1 MEVSAQSHAAA
12 RLEKTFGRGGEIQ
25 FVSAPG
31 CVNLIGEHIDY
42 HLQAVLPMA
51 LTRRITLAWRAR
63 SDSEIRAVSTDQASR
78 EFTWQAGLTQ
88 STPGDWENY
97 IRAAAETVS
106 LRWGV
111 GRGIDAA
118 VVSDLPPAA
127 GLSSSS
133 ALLIAFT
140 LALLKAN
147 SIEATFEELMD
158 VLPDGEQF
166 VGTRGGG
173 MDHAAS
179 LGSRTGCASL
189 ISFTPPAIETVPVPA
204 GWSFL
209 VAHSL
214 VHAEKSSSV
223 REKYN
228 SRRRA
233 GAEALARLGFA
244 NFTEVLKAC
253 DLDSI
258 DSLAGKL
265 PEGLVR
271 GAFLHVAGESLRVL
285 DAADA
290 LRKAD
295 APRFALRLNQ
305 AHASARDQLQIS
317 HPEVDRLVQCALDAG
332 APAAR
337 LTGAG
342 FGGCAVVFARQD
354 QIAALQ
360 EELIG
365 RFYAGRPGFDAP
377 NHLFQAIPG
386 PGALELAA
394 SGRNEPES

>member
-1 MEVSAQSHAAA
+1 MEVSAQSYAAL
-12 RLEKTFGRGGEIQ
+12 RLAEAFGSGPEPKY
-25 FVSAPG
+25 VSAPG
-31 CVNLIGEHIDY
+31 RVNLIGEHIDY

-51 LTRRITLAWRAR
+51 LTRRITLAWRPR
-63 SDSEIRAVSTDQASR
+63 TDSVIRAISTDHAPR
-78 EFTWQAGLTQ
+78 EFLWQPGLAQ
-88 STPGDWENY
+88 APPGDWENY

-106 LRWGV
+106 LRWGP

-133 ALLIAFT
+133 ALLISFT
-140 LALLKAN
+140 LALLQAN

-179 LGSRTGCASL
+179 LGSRSGCASL
-189 ISFTPPAIETVPVPA
+189 ISFTPPSIDTVTVPA

-214 VHAEKSSSV
+214 VHAEKSSAV

-233 GAEALARLGFA
+233 GAEALATLGFA

-258 DSLAGKL
+258 DALAAKL
-265 PEGLVR
+265 PAGLVR

-290 LRKAD
+290 LRSAD
-295 APRFALRLNQ
+295 AARFALRLNQ

-317 HPEVDRLVQCALDAG
+317 HPEVDRLVQCALDSG

-342 FGGCAVVFARQD
+342 FGGCAVVFAPQD
-354 QIAALQ
+354 RLDEVREGIIQ
-360 EELIG
+360 
-365 RFYAGRPGFDAP
+365 RFYASRPEFDP
-377 NHLFQAIPG
+377 INHLFEAHPG
-386 PGALELAA
+386 SGALELLETA
-394 SGRNEPES
+394 

>member
-1 MEVSAQSHAAA
+1 MEISGQAQAAERLAAA
-12 RLEKTFGRGGEIQ
+12 FGPGPELRY
-25 FVSAPG
+25 VSAPG
-31 CVNLIGEHIDY
+31 RVNLIGEHIDY

-51 LTRRITLAWRAR
+51 LERRITLAWRPRGDAL
-63 SDSEIRAVSTDQASR
+63 IRAVSTDLSPR
-78 EFTWQAGLTQ
+78 KFVWRRGLTQ
-88 STPGDWENY
+88 AAPGDWENY
-97 IRAAAETVS
+97 IRAAAETVA
-106 LRWGV
+106 LRWGA

-140 LALLKAN
+140 LALLRAN

-179 LGSRTGCASL
+179 LGSRSGCASL
-189 ISFTPPAIETVPVPA
+189 ISFTPPAIETVPVPE

-214 VHAEKSSSV
+214 VHAEKSAAV

-233 GAEALARLGFA
+233 GAEALATLGFA
-244 NFTEVLKAC
+244 SFAEALQAC
-253 DLDSI
+253 DLNSI
-258 DSLAGKL
+258 DSLAERL
-265 PEGLVR
+265 PAGLVR
-271 GAFLHVAGESLRVL
+271 GAFLHVAGESLRVV

-290 LRKAD
+290 LRAAD
-295 APRFALRLNQ
+295 AARFALRLNQ
-305 AHASARDQLQIS
+305 AHESARDQLQIS
-317 HPEVDRLVQCALDAG
+317 HPEVDRLVQCALDSG

-342 FGGCAVVFARQD
+342 FGGCAVVFAPQD
-354 QIAALQ
+354 RLSGIRDGIIQ
-360 EELIG
+360 
-365 RFYAGRPGFDAP
+365 RFYASRMGFDPA
-377 NHLFQAIPG
+377 NHLFVARPG
-386 PGALELAA
+386 PGALELLAA
-394 SGRNEPES
+394 K